1 NHFIKRLEGSNVN
14 GWIDSMRAA
23 SPTRVKSSE
32 NYQEKCS
39 WILYHPSTV
48 KLFNQ
53 ILFSSKGKQ
62 IVFFLDYDGTLSPIV
77 ADPDKA
83 FMTRKMRG
91 TLRDVAKHFPTTI
104 MTGRCRDK
112 VFNFV
117 KLGELYYAASHGMDI
132 MGPTKNQSAEK

>member
-1 NHFIKRLEGSNVN
+1 
-14 GWIDSMRAA
+14 
-23 SPTRVKSSE
+23 
-32 NYQEKCS
+32 
-39 WILYHPSTV
+39 
-48 KLFNQ
+48 
-53 ILFSSKGKQ
+53 

-91 TLRDVAKHFPTTI
+91 TLRDVEKHFPTAI
-104 MTGRCRDK
+104 VTGRCRDK

-132 MGPTKNQSAEK
+132 MGPAKNQSAEK